1 METTERKLKKII
13 EEIGKKQLARCDEKS
28 RKHNPGT
35 EYDVASDNYNWNKL
49 QTYYWTNE
57 AFYHFYK
64 WHDIEQ
70 KLSVSIVRLLFPF
83 QTCLTL
89 YCLNCPIP
97 LPYCL
102 KMPLLSILLLSFY
115 FTAELFCSTGSL
127 NMDFLQYWY
136 LC

>member
-13 EEIGKKQLARCDEKS
+13 EEIGKKQLARFDEKS

-70 KLSVSIVRLLFPF
+70 KRSEAKDNQEERM
-83 QTCLTL
+83 
-89 YCLNCPIP
+89 
-97 LPYCL
+97 
-102 KMPLLSILLLSFY
+102 KILDLMNV
-115 FTAELFCSTGSL
+115 FTALYHKLELE
-127 NMDFLQYWY
+127 D
-136 LC
+136 